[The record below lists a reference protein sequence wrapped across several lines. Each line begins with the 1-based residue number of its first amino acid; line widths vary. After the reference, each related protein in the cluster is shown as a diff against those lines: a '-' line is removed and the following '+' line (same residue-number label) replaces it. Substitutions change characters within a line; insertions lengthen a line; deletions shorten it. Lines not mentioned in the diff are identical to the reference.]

1 MTSASKIRLQA
12 ILILIIA
19 VFGALFTWPKGPDW
33 LRDEVKLHLGLD
45 LAGGA
50 HLVYQADVENIPE
63 DSRDSAV
70 EGTRDVIER
79 RINSLGVGEP
89 VVQTNKSE
97 ENYRIIVELP
107 GITDIKQ
114 AIAKIG
120 DTAVLEFKEQ
130 AEPAPLT
137 QEEQQERE
145 KYNKAQKE
153 KAETVLSEVIDK
165 DDAAFTEKAKN
176 LSEDPG
182 SAQNG
187 GDLDFAKGGMFV
199 PEFEEV
205 LFDKLKDGQT
215 YNQIVESAFGYHIIR
230 RVESR
235 CKNTKTDKIAECAPN
250 QPEIITEVRGRHIL
264 FLKQSLDSKTPLEQ
278 WKNTQLSGEHL
289 KKAAV
294 VFDQKTGFPIVSLQ
308 FNDEGAKLFEDI
320 TGRNIGKQVAIFL
333 DGAIISAPRVNEK
346 ISGGNAVITGNF
358 TVADARDLTKR
369 LNAGALPV
377 NINLISQQRIG
388 ASLGSE
394 SLQKSFIAGI
404 IGMII
409 VALFMIAYYRLPGL
423 IASIA
428 LLIYSLVIIALFK
441 LIPVVMTLSGVAGFI
456 LTIGMAVDAN
466 VLIFER
472 LKEELRSG
480 KTLQAAIDEGFSR
493 AWSSIRDS
501 NLSTLISAFI
511 LIWLGES
518 MIKGFGVTLA
528 IGIIISMFTA
538 ITVTRVLLKLVARL
552 GRKGGWIWGV

>member
-1 MTSASKIRLQA
+1 
-12 ILILIIA
+12 
-19 VFGALFTWPKGPDW
+19 
-33 LRDEVKLHLGLD
+33 
-45 LAGGA
+45 
-50 HLVYQADVENIPE
+50 
-63 DSRDSAV
+63 
-70 EGTRDVIER
+70 
-79 RINSLGVGEP
+79 
-89 VVQTNKSE
+89 TNKSE

-120 DTAVLEFKEQ
+120 DTPVLEFKEQ
-130 AEPAPLT
+130 AEPVPLT
-137 QEEQQERE
+137 EEERQERE

-153 KAETVLSEVIDK
+153 KAETVLSEVLDQSDEIF
-165 DDAAFTEKAKN
+165 AEKAKN

-182 SAQNG
+182 SKENG
-187 GDLDFAKGGMFV
+187 GDLDFANKGMFV

-205 LFDKLKDGQT
+205 LFEKLEDGQT

-230 RVESR
+230 RIESR
-235 CKNTKTDKIAECAPN
+235 CKNTKTDEIAECADD
-250 QPEIITEVRGRHIL
+250 QPEIIQEARGRHIL
-264 FLKQSLDSKTPLEQ
+264 FIKQSLDLKAPLDQ
-278 WKNTQLSGEHL
+278 WKNTQLSGENL

-294 VFDQKTGFPIVSLQ
+294 VFDQQTGFPIVSLE
-308 FNDEGAKLFEDI
+308 FNSEGAKLFEDI
-320 TGRNIGKQVAIFL
+320 TGRNVEKQVAIFL

-358 TVADARDLTKR
+358 TVTEARDLAKR

-377 NINLISQQRIG
+377 NINLVSQQQIG
-388 ASLGSE
+388 ASLGYE
-394 SLQKSFIAGI
+394 SVHKSFIAGI

-409 VALFMIAYYRLPGL
+409 VACFMIAYYRLPGL

-428 LLIYSLVIIALFK
+428 LLIYSLIIITLFK

-472 LKEELRSG
+472 LKEELKSG

-493 AWSSIRDS
+493 AWASIRDS
-501 NLSTLISAFI
+501 NISTLITAFI

-528 IGIIISMFTA
+528 IGILISMFTA
-538 ITVTRVLLKLVARL
+538 IAVTRVLLKLVARQ
-552 GRKGGWIWGV
+552 GRNGGWMWGI

>member
-19 VFGALFTWPKGPDW
+19 VFGALFTWPKGPNW

-50 HLVYQADVENIPE
+50 HLIYQADVSNIPE

-70 EGTRDVIER
+70 QGTRDVIER
-79 RINSLGVGEP
+79 RVNALGVGEP
-89 VVQTNKSE
+89 VMQTNKSDG
-97 ENYRIIVELP
+97 NYRIIVELP

-120 DTAVLEFKEQ
+120 DTPVLEFKEQ
-130 AEPAPLT
+130 AEPVPLT
-137 QEEQQERE
+137 PEERQERE

-153 KAETVLSEVIDK
+153 KAEAVLSEIIDK
-165 DDAAFTEKAKN
+165 DDAAFAEKAKN
-176 LSEDPG
+176 LSEDSG
-182 SAQNG
+182 SKDKG
-187 GDLDFAKGGMFV
+187 GDLDFAQKGMFV

-205 LFDKLKDGQT
+205 LFDKLADSQT
-215 YNQIVESAFGYHIIR
+215 YDKIVETMFGYHIIR

-235 CKNTKTDKIAECAPN
+235 CKDTKTDKITECADN
-250 QPEIITEVRGRHIL
+250 QANIIQEVRGRHIL
-264 FLKQSLDSKTPLEQ
+264 FLKQSLDSKAPLDQ
-278 WKNTQLSGEHL
+278 WKNTELSGEHL

-294 VFDQKTGFPIVSLQ
+294 VFDQQTGFPIVSLQ
-308 FNDEGAKLFEDI
+308 FNDQGAKLFENI
-320 TGRNIGKQVAIFL
+320 TGSNVGKQVAIFL

-358 TVADARDLTKR
+358 TVTDARDLTKR

-394 SLQKSFIAGI
+394 AVQKSFIAGI
-404 IGMII
+404 IGMIL

-423 IASIA
+423 IASMA
-428 LLIYSLVIIALFK
+428 LLVYSLIIIALFK

-472 LKEELRSG
+472 LKEELKSG

-528 IGIIISMFTA
+528 IGIIVSMFTA
-538 ITVTRVLLKLVARL
+538 ITVTRVLLKLMARS
-552 GRKGGWIWGV
+552 GKRGGWVWGI